1 MHKHQKTRLNH
12 AMLMV
17 SCPQRGFLSVL
28 GKMRKSLPG
37 TDAHCHF
44 RKGRFLSEH
53 TGQLRAAETVG
64 YWGGVGWGSF
74 YVPLSLPQS
83 HDTDGSMQLSGVET
97 VATRILLPRT
107 LRARYWFAM
116 LSLLPNDR
124 NIWQTVGQCVFK
136 CHC

>member
-37 TDAHCHF
+37 TDAHCHL

-64 YWGGVGWGSF
+64 YRGGVGWGGEASMCLCPCPNHMTQMGACSS
-74 YVPLSLPQS
+74 VEWKQWPQGFS
-83 HDTDGSMQLSGVET
+83 YPGHCVLAIG
-97 VATRILLPRT
+97 LL
-107 LRARYWFAM
+107 
-116 LSLLPNDR
+116 
-124 NIWQTVGQCVFK
+124 C
-136 CHC
+136 CHCFQMIGIFGRQ